1 MSDTTP
7 PHSTS
12 SGPTPP
18 VPAPLANMGQP
29 IARYEAVGKVTGA
42 PVYADD
48 IAVANPLY
56 AYFLTSGIAKG
67 RIAAID
73 PRPAEALPGVV
84 KVYTHHNA
92 PRRQP
97 TAYFQKGGYVS
108 DSNEPLTGPEIN
120 NDGQIVAMVIAEDF
134 ATARDAAHR
143 ILVRYDAAEPS
154 ATFDSPGATTSHPDA
169 LARKEK
175 KVGDF
180 DSAFAASPVKVDVR
194 YSTPTM
200 HHNPMELFST
210 TAVWNG
216 DRLTIHEPS
225 QFVYQLANG
234 AAAVMGV
241 DVAKVRVLDPFVGGA
256 FGSKGTMTQRTG
268 LIAGA
273 AREWKRPVK
282 NVVMRDQG
290 FTLATYRAETRHH
303 VQLGAGKNGRL
314 TAFSHEGWE
323 VTSRADDYSV
333 AGVEATTE
341 MYACP
346 AVRSR
351 VNLVK
356 ADRNTPGFMRSPPET
371 PYMYALESA
380 MDEMAVALAMDPVEF
395 RRINDT
401 QVSPITGA
409 PYTSRS
415 LMKCFDRAA
424 ASFGWSKRTLRPGSM
439 TAGDWLIGQGCAT
452 SCYPTNMMA
461 AAARVKLTADGRAHV
476 EIAAH
481 DVGTGAYT
489 VMQQIAARELGL
501 DPRNVEVSMGDSA
514 LPPGPVAGGSMTTAS
529 AGSAVKLACDK
540 IARRFGGKLPPSA
553 DLAAAFHGIGS
564 NRVEEY
570 AEWWPADSGPQA
582 VRSLYKG
589 QIGGGGEEKSGDAPK
604 KPKPLMYAFGAVF
617 TEIRVHRL
625 TQEIRLARM
634 TGAFAAGHIVN
645 PRTARSQYLGGMI
658 WGLGQALLEV
668 TEIDEKRA
676 RYVND
681 NLAEYLVATNADV
694 PEVEVIL
701 VPETDHQV
709 NPLGV
714 KGIGE
719 LANVGTAA
727 AIANAVYHATGKRIR
742 DLPITMDKLIMA

>member
-1 MSDTTP
+1 MSDV
-7 PHSTS
+7 
-12 SGPTPP
+12 TPP
-18 VPAPLANMGQP
+18 VPAPPANMGQP
-29 IARYEAVGKVTGA
+29 IVRYEAVGKVSGA

-67 RIAAID
+67 RIAMMDTA
-73 PRPAEALPGVV
+73 PAERLPGVV
-84 KVYTHHNA
+84 KVYTHLNA
-92 PRRQP
+92 PQRQP
-97 TAYFQKGGYVS
+97 TAYFMKGGYVS
-108 DSNEPLTGPEIN
+108 DSNEPLTGPDIH
-120 NDGQIVAMVIAEDF
+120 NDGQIVALVVAEDF

-143 ILVRYDAAEPS
+143 IVVRYDAVPPT
-154 ATFDSPGATTSHPDA
+154 ATFDSPGATTLHPDTMA
-169 LARKEK
+169 KKEK
-175 KVGDF
+175 KVGAF
-180 DSAFAASPVKVDVR
+180 EPAFASSPVRIDVR

-225 QFVYQLANG
+225 QFVYSLANG
-234 AAAVMGV
+234 AATVMGV

-273 AREWKRPVK
+273 ARDLQRPVK

-303 VQLGAGKNGRL
+303 IRMGATKDGRI
-314 TAFSHEGWE
+314 TAFGHEGWE
-323 VTSRADDYSV
+323 VTSRPDDYSV

-341 MYACP
+341 MYAYP
-346 AVRSR
+346 AVWSR

-395 RRINDT
+395 RRANDT
-401 QVSPITGA
+401 QKSPITGA

-415 LMKCFDRAA
+415 LMTCFDQAS
-424 ASFGWSKRTLRPGSM
+424 ASFGWSARTPKPMSM

-461 AAARVKLTADGRAHV
+461 ATARVKLTADGHAHV

-489 VMQQIAARELGL
+489 VMRQIAARELGL
-501 DPRNVEVSMGDSA
+501 DPSNVEVSMGDSA

-540 IARRFGGKLPPSA
+540 VAARFGGTMPGKA
-553 DLAAAFHGIGS
+553 DLAAAFHRIGS

-570 AEWWPADSGPQA
+570 AEWWPEGGGPETVKA
-582 VRSLYKG
+582 LYKG
-589 QIGGGGEEKSGDAPK
+589 QMGGAKPADDA

-617 TEIRVHRL
+617 TEVRVHRL
-625 TQEIRLARM
+625 TREIRLARM

-658 WGLGQALLEV
+658 WGMGQALLEK
-668 TEIDEKRA
+668 TDIDENRA
-676 RYVND
+676 RYIND

-694 PEVEVIL
+694 PAVDIIL
-701 VPETDHQV
+701 VPEVDHQV

-742 DLPITMDKLIMA
+742 DLPITMDKLFEV

>member
-1 MSDTTP
+1 MSEA
-7 PHSTS
+7 
-12 SGPTPP
+12 TPP

-56 AYFLTSGIAKG
+56 AYFLTSGVAKG

-84 KVYTHHNA
+84 KVYTHRNA
-92 PRRQP
+92 PPRQP
-97 TAYFQKGGYVS
+97 TGYFQKGGYVS
-108 DSNEPLTGPEIN
+108 DSNEPLTGPDIH
-120 NDGQIVAMVIAEDF
+120 NDGQIVAMVVAEDF

-143 ILVRYDAAEPS
+143 IIVRYDAVQPT
-154 ATFDSPGATTSHPDA
+154 ATFDSPGATTIHPA
-169 LARKEK
+169 SLAKKEK
-175 KVGDF
+175 KVGAF
-180 DSAFAASPVKVDVR
+180 APAFAASAVKIDAR

-216 DRLTIHEPS
+216 DRLLIHEPT
-225 QFVYQLANG
+225 QFTYQLANG
-234 AAAVMGV
+234 AASVMGV

-273 AREWKRPVK
+273 ARDLQRAVK

-303 VQLGAGKNGRL
+303 IRLGAAKDGRL
-314 TAFSHEGWE
+314 TAFAHEGWE
-323 VTSRADDYSV
+323 VTSRPDDYSV

-346 AVRSR
+346 AVWSR
-351 VNLVK
+351 VNIVK

-380 MDEMAVALAMDPVEF
+380 MDEMAVALAMDPIEF
-395 RRINDT
+395 RRVNDT
-401 QVSPITGA
+401 QTSPISGA

-415 LMKCFDRAA
+415 LMACYDQAA
-424 ASFGWSKRTLRPGSM
+424 ASFGWDRRTPAPMSM
-439 TAGDWLIGQGCAT
+439 TAGDWLIGYGCAT
-452 SCYPTNMMA
+452 ACYPTNMMA
-461 AAARVKLTADGRAHV
+461 ATARVKLTADGRAHV

-489 VMQQIAARELGL
+489 VMRQIAARELGL
-501 DPRNVEVSMGDSA
+501 DPRDVEVSMGDSA

-540 IARRFGGKLPPSA
+540 VARRFGGVVPGKS
-553 DLAAAFHGIGS
+553 DLAAAFHRIGG
-564 NRVEEY
+564 NRIEEY
-570 AEWWPADSGPQA
+570 AEWWPADSGPESVKA
-582 VRSLYKG
+582 LYKG
-589 QIGGGGEEKSGDAPK
+589 QMGGGDK
-604 KPKPLMYAFGAVF
+604 KPNKEGKPKPRPLMYAFGAVF
-617 TEIRVHRL
+617 GEVRIHRL
-625 TQEIRLARM
+625 TREIRLARM

-658 WGLGQALLEV
+658 WGLGQALLER

-681 NLAEYLVATNADV
+681 NLAEYLVATNADAPQV
-694 PEVEVIL
+694 DVIL
-701 VPETDHQV
+701 VPEVDHQV

-727 AIANAVYHATGKRIR
+727 AIANAVHHATGKRIR